1 MEGEA
6 AEAQEQLSEMG
17 LLVSELRGSLA
28 NREKEI
34 TTLQTRYTHI
44 HTVLTQ
50 RLQNTSPSNH
60 FLCVFVCALG
70 WRKRVFDVLKHSGL

>member
-17 LLVSELRGSLA
+17 LLVTELRGSLA

-34 TTLQTRYTHI
+34 TTLQTRYAHMNTHTLPAHI
-44 HTVLTQ
+44 G
-50 RLQNTSPSNH
+50 
-60 FLCVFVCALG
+60 C
-70 WRKRVFDVLKHSGL
+70 